1 MTDVTKIL
9 LVIRSLER
17 GGTERHLL
25 RTIPSVSN
33 AHNRIEIFCFER
45 PGELASSMKA
55 LGVNVVTP
63 PLSGWLHHVPL
74 ALKPFSTVWTC
85 LYFLIYIFFSNPK
98 IIHFFLPAAYL
109 LLGPVSL
116 LHVTSKKIMSRR
128 SLNKYLE
135 KYPRLICKIEQSLH
149 RRMDLILANSNSVFQ
164 ELEQNEHVP
173 HEKLRLIY
181 NGVSVITG
189 DAKKYRDDVRAEF
202 GLPDDAVVLITVA
215 NLLPYKG
222 HADLVEA
229 CGIVAATHKKQFRWA
244 LMAIGNDNVGLKA
257 TLEMHAAKLGIADN
271 VHFVGKRTD
280 IDRCLEAAD
289 IGVLVSHE
297 EGFSNAILEGM
308 AAGLPMIVSDVGGNP
323 EAVVH
328 SETGLVVPVKSSTK
342 LAEAIEYLCL
352 NRDLAAKMGE
362 AGRKRAI
369 SNFSIERSAKGYA
382 AVYDSLK

>member
-33 AHNRIEIFCFER
+33 AQNKIEIFCFER
-45 PGELASSMKA
+45 PGELAPSMKA

-63 PLSGWLHHVPL
+63 PVSGWLHHVPL
-74 ALKPFSTVWTC
+74 ILKPFSTVWTC
-85 LYFLIYIFFSNPK
+85 LYFLFYLFVKNPK
-98 IIHFFLPAAYL
+98 IVHFFLPAAYL
-109 LLGPVSL
+109 LLGPFSL
-116 LHVTSKKIMSRR
+116 LHVTSRKIMSRR
-128 SLNKYLE
+128 SLNRYLA
-135 KYPRLICKIEQSLH
+135 KYPGWVRKVEQSLH
-149 RRMDLILANSNSVFQ
+149 RRMDLILANSSSVFQ
-164 ELEQNEHVP
+164 ELEENEHVP

-181 NGVSVITG
+181 NGVSVSQD
-189 DAKKYRDDVRAEF
+189 DAPALRNDVRAEF
-202 GLPDDAVVLITVA
+202 GLPDDTVVLITVA

-229 CGIVAATHKKQFRWA
+229 CGIVAATRKAQFRWT
-244 LMAIGNDNVGLKA
+244 LMAVGNDNVGLKA
-257 TLEMHAAKLGIADN
+257 TLETQAAKLGIAGN

-280 IDRCLEAAD
+280 IDRCLGAAD

-323 EAVVH
+323 EAVMH
-328 SETGLVVPVKSSTK
+328 NETGLVVPAKSPAK

-369 SNFSIERSAKGYA
+369 SNFSIERSAKDYA
-382 AVYDSLK
+382 AVYNSLK